1 MPPRTFGHPHE
12 LLQNCRI
19 HEKNNTVGD
28 MIEHFFFPVFCKISN
43 FDMGESYVLKAS
55 FLNSSSFTRVTLL
68 EQPSLVNKQ
77 DKKEE
82 KNVPRIWME

>member
-1 MPPRTFGHPHE
+1 MNFCKIAEYMKKKYRYDWAF
-12 LLQNCRI
+12 I
-19 HEKNNTVGD
+19 
-28 MIEHFFFPVFCKISN
+28 FPVFCKISN

-77 DKKEE
+77 EKKEE
-82 KNVPRIWME
+82 KNVPRIWMEWDSKVKIWAHF